1 MKHLADKLDPR
12 WFVWILLFK
21 VHDQTEGPILERCI
35 HRPYYDSIPSFMYV
49 SPFGPQVICMSRDAY
64 QVMTLSAM
72 GEAETP
78 AGGSVCIRCMGH
90 LLATRLIQA
99 LFVVLKEEKGL
110 QSMGGVRDCWGTQY
124 FEVTHET
131 PACRCS
137 HFEAMIKCGASLEMM

>member
-1 MKHLADKLDPR
+1 M
-12 WFVWILLFK
+12 
-21 VHDQTEGPILERCI
+21 C
-35 HRPYYDSIPSFMYV
+35 V

-78 AGGSVCIRCMGH
+78 AGGSVCIRCIGQ

-99 LFVVLKEEKGL
+99 LFVVLKDEKGL
-110 QSMGGVRDCWGTQY
+110 QSMVARDCWGTQY

-131 PACRCS
+131 SACWCS
-137 HFEAMIKCGASLEMM
+137 HFEAVVEFEASL